1 MFKTSGGKY
10 IVPQQIEKILVEHP
24 FIEQAMVIG
33 ENQKFPAAFIVP
45 NYSNILE
52 WTKQNLPKSINLT
65 KEKLFEQIEIVQLFN
80 QIVKDINQQ
89 FGNFEQ
95 IKKISLLPNEF
106 TVETGE
112 LTPTL
117 KMKRKF
123 ILQKFSKQYDEIFG
137 L

>member
-24 FIEQAMVIG
+24 FIEQAMVMG

-45 NYSNILE
+45 NYTNNLE

-89 FGNFEQ
+89 LGNFEQ
-95 IKKISLLPNEF
+95 IKKISLL
-106 TVETGE
+106 
-112 LTPTL
+112 
-117 KMKRKF
+117 
-123 ILQKFSKQYDEIFG
+123 SKIGRASCRERR
-137 L
+137 